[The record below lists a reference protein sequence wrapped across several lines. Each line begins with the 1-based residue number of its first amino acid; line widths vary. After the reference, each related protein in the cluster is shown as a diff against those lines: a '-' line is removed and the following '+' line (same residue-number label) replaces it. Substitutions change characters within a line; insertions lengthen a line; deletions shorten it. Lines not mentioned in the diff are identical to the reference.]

1 MEYFYSDLEMHGF
14 LCVCNN
20 ICTYMMTGDG
30 ITVLLLE
37 IHFGGNVMGMKPNW
51 NMCVLFLKILL
62 NDSVH
67 HEANYSLSLF

>member
-1 MEYFYSDLEMHGF
+1 
-14 LCVCNN
+14 
-20 ICTYMMTGDG
+20 MMTGDG

-67 HEANYSLSLF
+67 HEANCSLSLF